1 MPNPS
6 SPQRIRLTISVSPEA
21 HAVFK
26 RMADATGMSLGMAMG
41 EWLDDTSEGADL
53 LAQKLAEARQSP
65 RLVVREMQAALTGMQ
80 DVMADLMTDL
90 KSGKK
95 VPKAAPGQPVATRAA
110 AAAPSP
116 RLVIRG
122 VKSPSKSPKGAKS

>member
-1 MPNPS
+1 MPKPS

-41 EWLDDTSEGADL
+41 EWLDDTAEGADL
-53 LAQKLAEARQSP
+53 LAQKLSEARESP
-65 RLVVREMQAALTGMQ
+65 KLVVREMQAALSGMQ

-90 KSGKK
+90 KAGRK
-95 VPKAAPGQPVATRAA
+95 VPAAPGQPVAARA

-122 VKSPSKSPKGAKS
+122 VKSPSKPSKGVRS

>member
-1 MPNPS
+1 MSKTP

-21 HAVFK
+21 HAVFR

-41 EWLDDTSEGADL
+41 EWLDDTAEGADL
-53 LAQKLAEARQSP
+53 LAQKLVEARESP
-65 RLVVREMQAALTGMQ
+65 KIVVREMQAALTGMQ

-95 VPKAAPGQPVATRAA
+95 GMPAAPGQPLAARAA
-110 AAAPSP
+110 AASPSP

-122 VKSPSKSPKGAKS
+122 VKSPSKPSRGGK